1 MSSPSR
7 SSLRITEEF
16 GLFLC
21 PTHRGEHGLA
31 GFIGLEW
38 TRSMR
43 AHRVGLEE
51 FLEEWY
57 DQSAET
63 CDIFD
68 NISEVDKYSLTC
80 TVCRY
85 FEKECC
91 YVEGKG
97 PSIVKLL
104 KATYQH
110 DDAPWQPISGD
121 GDKRHQHC
129 L

>member
-1 MSSPSR
+1 MSSLFHSN
-7 SSLRITEEF
+7 LRIRGEF
-16 GLFLC
+16 GFFIC
-21 PTHRGEHGLA
+21 RGHRWEHGVEGGI
-31 GFIGLEW
+31 GFEW
-38 TRSMR
+38 ARSLR

-57 DQSAET
+57 EQSAET
-63 CDIFD
+63 CDVFD

-85 FEKECC
+85 FEHECC

-110 DDAPWQPISGD
+110 DDASWQPSDDD
-121 GDKRHQHC
+121 GAKRHQHC
-129 L
+129 I

>member
-1 MSSPSR
+1 MSSVFHSN
-7 SSLRITEEF
+7 LRTREGF

-21 PTHRGEHGLA
+21 RGHRGEHGPA
-31 GFIGLEW
+31 GFIGLEC

-57 DQSAET
+57 ERSAET

-97 PSIVKLL
+97 PSMVKLL

-110 DDAPWQPISGD
+110 DGAPWQPLTED
-121 GDKRHQHC
+121 GAKRHQHC
-129 L
+129 I

>member
-1 MSSPSR
+1 MSSLFHSNR
-7 SSLRITEEF
+7 KIREEF

-21 PTHRGEHGLA
+21 LGHRVEHVIWGCI
-31 GFIGLEW
+31 GFEW
-38 TRSMR
+38 TSRLR

-57 DQSAET
+57 ERSAET

-80 TVCRY
+80 IVCRY

-110 DDAPWQPISGD
+110 DDTPWQPLTED
-121 GDKRHQHC
+121 GAMRHQHC
-129 L
+129 I